1 MDYFKIL
8 NLSKEP
14 FSNSPEPDFFFPSTK
29 HIACLQQLEL
39 AIRLR
44 RGLNVVMGEV
54 GTGKTTLCRQLILRF
69 SQSEDDRTGVET
81 HLLLDP
87 SFSNSW
93 EFLSTV
99 AMSFGLP
106 EGDEVKTEWQIKEG
120 IKNYLFQ
127 KGVDEGKMVV
137 LIIDEGQKLP
147 EFCREIL
154 REFLNYETNE
164 FKLLQIVI
172 FAQNEFKQIL
182 KDHENFADRV
192 NQYYFLGP
200 LNFKETRTMI
210 QFRLAKAGKESDSPF
225 LFSFAGMWFIYRA
238 TGGYPR
244 KIVTLCHQI
253 LLSLIIQNRVKAGWM
268 MVRSTTRRLMPE
280 MIRKERWVAARIFA
294 VLIVVVAG
302 LVLLMPGAWT
312 IPKPD
317 FLGKLT
323 LYNPATPDRPQATAE
338 VVPDKPKPAVTAV
351 PVEKPE
357 VIQKAAAIPE
367 PEKQVAVRPAAAP
380 PPAQKPEVIRKEA
393 AAPSP
398 EKPEVVRTVAAT
410 ATPAPAPAPTPTP
423 KKPATEVVKPGQSPP
438 EQLGLLHIRRGG
450 TVLRLLREIYGS
462 TETARFMAVVRANPH
477 IRDMNWVLAGETIH
491 FPAIKTIGNPLEQ
504 GKTWVQIAQ
513 ANRLEDAYRLFK
525 DYPADQPPIRLI
537 PAWNPKDGLRFTIV
551 LKESFDSP
559 EAAGAA
565 LGRLPPSLA
574 KGAGIMEKPDSDT
587 VYFAK

>member
-8 NLSKEP
+8 NLSREP

-29 HIACLQQLEL
+29 HVACLQQLEL

-69 SQSEDDRTGVET
+69 SQSEDDRIGVET

-87 SFSNSW
+87 SFSNSR

-99 AMSFGLP
+99 ATTFGLP

-127 KGVDEGKMVV
+127 KGVDEGKTVV

-182 KDHENFADRV
+182 KEHENFADRV

-210 QFRLAKAGKESDSPF
+210 RFRLTKAGRDSASPF
-225 LFSFAGMWFIYRA
+225 LFSFPGMWFLYRA

-280 MIRKERWVAARIFA
+280 MIPKARWAEARVFT
-294 VLIVVVAG
+294 VLLLVVAG
-302 LVLLMPGAWT
+302 LVLLMPGAWN

-323 LYNPATPDRPQATAE
+323 LYKPATPDRPQATAE
-338 VVPDKPKPAVTAV
+338 VVPDKPKAAMTVS
-351 PVEKPE
+351 PVEKPA
-357 VIQKAAAIPE
+357 VIQKAAAIPD
-367 PEKQVAVRPAAAP
+367 PAKQAAVRPAAAP
-380 PPAQKPEVIRKEA
+380 STPQKPEVVRKEA
-393 AAPSP
+393 AAPSAG
-398 EKPEVVRTVAAT
+398 KPEAVRTVAAT
-410 ATPAPAPAPTPTP
+410 ATPAATPAPAP
-423 KKPATEVVKPGQSPP
+423 KKPAMEGTRPGQSPP
-438 EQLGLLHIRRGG
+438 ERLGLLHIRRGG
-450 TVLRLLREIYGS
+450 TVLRLLQEIYGS
-462 TETARFMAVVRANPH
+462 TETARFTAVVRANPQ
-477 IRDMNWVLAGETIH
+477 IRDMNWVLAGETIY
-491 FPAIKTIGNPLEQ
+491 FPAIKSKGNPLEQ
-504 GKTWVQIAQ
+504 EKTWVQLAQ

-525 DYPADQPPIRLI
+525 DYPADQPSIRLI
-537 PAWNPKDGLRFTIV
+537 PAWNPRDGLRFTIV
-551 LKESFDSP
+551 LKEGFDNP
-559 EAAGAA
+559 AAAGAA
-565 LGRLPPSLA
+565 LGSLPPPLA